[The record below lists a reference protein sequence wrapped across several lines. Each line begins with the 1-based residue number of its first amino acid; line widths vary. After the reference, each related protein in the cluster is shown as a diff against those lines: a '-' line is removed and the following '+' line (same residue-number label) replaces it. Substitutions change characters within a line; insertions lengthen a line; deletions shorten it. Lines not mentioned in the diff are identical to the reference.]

1 MSCLVV
7 FFSLCIPFVF
17 LIMFYMSFISLLIL
31 TVIINQQVL
40 LFHIHANIDK
50 DANNAF
56 YKIFLFFSVSF
67 LFFKIWFNK
76 NFVVT
81 YR

>member
-1 MSCLVV
+1 MSCLVG

-56 YKIFLFFSVSF
+56 YKNFLFFSVSF

>member
-56 YKIFLFFSVSF
+56 YKIVLFFSVSF